1 VPLYHLEQPT
11 IVIVKQTRAFV
22 WTNIHTSSTNATTDM
37 RDQAARSESRILG
50 LPFHAQVGQTHQ
62 AGETAPGFGD
72 GRSSTL
78 SQLAETNCAVF
89 PLQHHFHPN
98 VYSKMNMT
106 SMRPVRQLFKYL
118 TSATKSFGTYNRTG
132 SGASWGWHKG
142 GPSSK
147 LGASALLFLN
157 HSSRRQRV
165 FLAIS

>member
-22 WTNIHTSSTNATTDM
+22 WTNILRARTRPRICATRRRVPSLESLACLSTRKWGGHT
-37 RDQAARSESRILG
+37 RLG
-50 LPFHAQVGQTHQ
+50 RLP
-62 AGETAPGFGD
+62 PSFGD
-72 GRSSTL
+72 RRSSTL
-78 SQLAETNCAVF
+78 SQLAETNYAVF

-132 SGASWGWHKG
+132 LELLRAFLG

>member
-1 VPLYHLEQPT
+1 
-11 IVIVKQTRAFV
+11 
-22 WTNIHTSSTNATTDM
+22 M

-98 VYSKMNMT
+98 VYRKDERDLNAVCSTTIQVLNLCDKK
-106 SMRPVRQLFKYL
+106 LWYL
-118 TSATKSFGTYNRTG
+118 
-132 SGASWGWHKG
+132 
-142 GPSSK
+142 
-147 LGASALLFLN
+147 
-157 HSSRRQRV
+157 Q
-165 FLAIS
+165 